1 MHFLAPALAALAALS
16 QITSAAPTPDT
27 ITELTPVLLYSQT
40 ITFSAAQSIAADFV
54 AVLPGLNSD
63 IQNEGSIAGMAED
76 AEVFIE
82 HFTGEVNSDFV
93 AFEAFAALLER
104 SA

>member
-1 MHFLAPALAALAALS
+1 
-16 QITSAAPTPDT
+16 
-27 ITELTPVLLYSQT
+27 
-40 ITFSAAQSIAADFV
+40 
-54 AVLPGLNSD
+54 
-63 IQNEGSIAGMAED
+63 MAED